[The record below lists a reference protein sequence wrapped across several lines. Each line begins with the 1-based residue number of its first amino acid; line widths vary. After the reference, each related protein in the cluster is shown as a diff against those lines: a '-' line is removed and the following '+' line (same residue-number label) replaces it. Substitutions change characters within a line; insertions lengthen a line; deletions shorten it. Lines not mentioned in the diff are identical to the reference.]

1 MRVLIVG
8 CGYVGLPLGA
18 ALALQGHEV
27 YGMRRSDTGV
37 NEMRA
42 AGIQPMIGD
51 ITRPKTLATEPPSF
65 DWVVNCVS
73 AGASDDAA
81 YRLVYLEGM
90 HHLLSWLGARPPL
103 RLVYT
108 SSTGVY
114 GQTDGSWV
122 TETSATEPEAET
134 ARVLLAAEQ
143 VLLDTSPNNQV
154 PGVVLR
160 VAGIYGPGR
169 GYWLRQFLGGQAR
182 LEGRGERVLN
192 MIHRQDVAGAV
203 IAALQRGRPGQ
214 IYNAVDDQP
223 VTQLELFQWLS
234 EHLKQPM
241 PASVAE
247 PTGAGRARGLTSK
260 RISNQKLKTELGF
273 RFKYPTFREGFAA
286 LGGAEK

>member
-27 YGMRRSDTGV
+27 YGMRRSDTGIK
-37 NEMRA
+37 EMRA
-42 AGIQPMIGD
+42 AGIQPVIGD
-51 ITRPKTLATEPPSF
+51 ITRPKTLATNPPSF

-73 AGASDDAA
+73 AGSSDAA
-81 YRLVYLEGM
+81 VYRFAYLEGM
-90 HHLLSWLGARPPL
+90 RHLLSWLGAHPPL

-122 TETSATEPEAET
+122 TETSATQPEAET

-169 GYWLRQFLGGQAR
+169 GYWLRQFLSGQAR

-192 MIHRQDVAGAV
+192 MIHRDDVAGAV

-223 VTQLELFQWLS
+223 VTQLELFQWLA
-234 EHLKQPM
+234 EQLKQPV
-241 PASVAE
+241 PASMAE
-247 PTGAGRARGLTSK
+247 PTGTGRARGLTSK

-273 RFKYPTFREGFAA
+273 RFRYPTFREGFAT